1 MQYGC
6 HTRMSA
12 AGGGPVGSS
21 AAASPV
27 PTPHLSPALPRRWAV
42 DLPSHIIIPIISC
55 CIVYWMV
62 GYQATAAKFWIFTLT
77 NVLLDNT
84 GAALGILVSCIFND
98 ISVRGGHAGAR
109 GGERGGAVSLQRHL
123 GTRAVGRGGGRSGG
137 LSQV

>member
-1 MQYGC
+1 MLMQYGC

-109 GGERGGAVSLQRHL
+109 GGERWVSFLLRVRVRGREGGGGA
-123 GTRAVGRGGGRSGG
+123 
-137 LSQV
+137 